1 MAFYHIVDCVACA
14 VGACV
19 AVDLP
24 FRCGIVYCCLVAIPN
39 SCFWKRCW
47 PNVAAKVPLPMFSF
61 TGNKKSILGDLNFY
75 GKAGARCSF
84 SELVQKNCSNN
95 DLMRSTFETDS
106 LLTYSYMFIH
116 TYSHGKSVVWQ
127 FPKFLQIT
135 FETCK
140 SRRLIWAY
148 IRFGRTCVQRWIQ
161 MWVSFFPTSR
171 SQAGVNFFTQLK
183 TVTSAWRDDG
193 SSVKS
198 WQLKLKKLRQR
209 CLSHPCRG

>member
-39 SCFWKRCW
+39 SCCWKRCW

-106 LLTYSYMFIH
+106 LLTYSYIIYV
-116 TYSHGKSVVWQ
+116 YSYL
-127 FPKFLQIT
+127 FPWKIRGIPVPQVSSNHLWNMQIT
-135 FETCK
+135 K
-140 SRRLIWAY
+140 
-148 IRFGRTCVQRWIQ
+148 V
-161 MWVSFFPTSR
+161 
-171 SQAGVNFFTQLK
+171 
-183 TVTSAWRDDG
+183 D
-193 SSVKS
+193 
-198 WQLKLKKLRQR
+198 
-209 CLSHPCRG
+209 LSIY